1 MLYLIESH
9 LNSDA
14 LLALQ
19 QQLRSGDDI
28 VCLNDGV
35 YCLSV
40 LNANAH
46 NIHVLTAHAQ
56 IRGVE
61 IEEEVN
67 SIDMMDLV
75 ALSVKHPTS
84 ITR

>member
-9 LNSDA
+9 LNRDA
-14 LLALQ
+14 LQGLQ
-19 QQLRSGDDI
+19 HQVQTGDDI
-28 VCLNDGV
+28 VFLNDGV
-35 YCLSV
+35 YCLAV

-46 NIHVLTAHAQ
+46 NIHALTAHAQ
-56 IRGVE
+56 LRGVAVA
-61 IEEEVN
+61 EEVN

-84 ITR
+84 VTR